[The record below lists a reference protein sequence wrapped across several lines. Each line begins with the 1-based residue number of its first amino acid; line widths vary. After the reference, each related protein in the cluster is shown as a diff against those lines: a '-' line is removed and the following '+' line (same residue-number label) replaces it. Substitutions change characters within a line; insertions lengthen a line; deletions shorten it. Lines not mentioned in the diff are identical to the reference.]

1 MNVNYKSDFKVRVQP
16 TLGGEPVDITEH
28 DFDLVFTTSGGARK
42 YVCSK
47 RGEVLTNCTIEDTAI
62 ACVFDNHRLPCGVL
76 QVAVYDYAPDADY
89 PDGNELTVTP
99 STLDVTLVVGAGD
112 GSEVSGEVVVDV
124 SAAIAN
130 ANMAA
135 DAARAAAERA
145 EHAAEVGLDGYT
157 RAEVDALLDD
167 KAGAPMVVNIT
178 SEEIE
183 GETVYHA
190 DKTTAEIH
198 AAVLA
203 GRNVVAHHDTYE
215 FMLDAVEANIAIFSL
230 SYANGVEQLVIGNG
244 SVVLNNITFAD
255 GDEFEV
261 AQQNITNLQ
270 NNKADKVAVID
281 VSGTDVTQELQPN
294 TFYRFGSVDSL
305 TLTLAAAPS
314 GVLAIYA
321 CSFVAASASTTLT
334 LPASVVGEAPSITAG
349 SRYELNIMD
358 NVLLYTENE

>member
-16 TLGGEPVDITEH
+16 TLGGEPIDITGH

-47 RGEVLTNCTIEDTAI
+47 RGEVLTNCTIEGTAI

-76 QVAVYDYAPDADY
+76 QVAVYDYAPDVTY

-99 STLDVTLVVGAGD
+99 SALDVTLVVGAGD
-112 GSEVSGEVVVDV
+112 GSAVSGEVVVDV

-135 DAARAAAERA
+135 DAARSAAERA
-145 EHAAEVGLDGYT
+145 EAAADEVDVVIGRASGYADAAAESATAAAAAAHQAQAECEGAHGYMVNAKAFADNAAASASQVASALDNYYT
-157 RAEVDALLDD
+157 KSEDNALLAGKAD
-167 KAGAPMVVNIT
+167 KPLTVNIT

-190 DKTTAEIH
+190 DKTTAEIY

-215 FMLDAVEANIAIFSL
+215 FMLDAVEANIALFSW
-230 SYANGVEQLVIGNG
+230 SYLG
-244 SVVLNNITFAD
+244 SV
-255 GDEFEV
+255 
-261 AQQNITNLQ
+261 
-270 NNKADKVAVID
+270 
-281 VSGTDVTQELQPN
+281 
-294 TFYRFGSVDSL
+294 
-305 TLTLAAAPS
+305 
-314 GVLAIYA
+314 
-321 CSFVAASASTTLT
+321 
-334 LPASVVGEAPSITAG
+334 
-349 SRYELNIMD
+349 
-358 NVLLYTENE
+358 